1 MVDQLITLEGAGRR
15 IEFSMSLDPA
25 IQPDDFMLE
34 HFKQGKCYE
43 PELAWVMFRALQ
55 PGDIAIDVGANIG
68 FFTGIM
74 SRLVGLTGRVIAC
87 EPGGNNQDS
96 LKNTLM
102 LNNLDN
108 VTIEQRPIWCRDEEV
123 TFYINSDSRA
133 SNALFDPGNW
143 PSNGKSRSNP
153 MPTKVQAVTLDTLVA
168 DLDARLVK
176 VIKIDTEGAEQKV
189 LEGASN
195 LLSMFHPP
203 YVLAELNPH
212 GLYQARDDAESL
224 REYMRKFDYDLFF
237 IHADDKLPSLV
248 PPATRIKYVN
258 DIVVSNVLFSTL
270 EDVGKIW
277 PESIANG

>member
-1 MVDQLITLEGAGRR
+1 MVDQVITLSAAGRGLAFTMR
-15 IEFSMSLDPA
+15 LDPA
-25 IQPDDFMLE
+25 IQPDIHMLE

-55 PGDIAIDVGANIG
+55 TGDIAIDVGANIG

-74 SRLVGLTGRVIAC
+74 SKLVGLTGRVIAC
-87 EPGGNNQDS
+87 EPGGNNHRS
-96 LKNTLM
+96 LKHTILA
-102 LNNLDN
+102 NNLDN
-108 VTIEQRPIWCRDEEV
+108 VAIEQRPIWCRDEEV

-143 PSNGKSRSNP
+143 PTNGKSRSNP
-153 MPTKVQAVTLDTLVA
+153 QPTKVQAVTLDTLVA

-203 YVLAELNPH
+203 YIMAELNPH
-212 GLYQARDDAESL
+212 GLYQAGDNAESL
-224 REYMRKFDYDLFF
+224 REYMRQFGYDLFF
-237 IHADDKLPSLV
+237 IHGDDKLPSLV

-258 DIVVSNVLFSTL
+258 DIVVSNILFSTL
-270 EDVGKIW
+270 DDVGKIW